1 MARIIRRDQLER
13 DRVQVTRLLRSPG
26 PPEATGPRPTSPEVL
41 PEAMESEREERLRTL
56 VKAMLSG
63 FAQQRR
69 ELLADLQPYV
79 VRIAVEVA
87 RRIVRRELRTD
98 PGLITSIA
106 RSALEQLGAA
116 ADVRVRVHPLDAQ
129 LLQET
134 ILELAATPGEAAAL
148 EIVPDGSIERGGC
161 VVESDRGIV
170 DARLR
175 TQFEAVQTSLLQAL
189 EPPEREE
196 RD

>member
-1 MARIIRRDQLER
+1 MARIISQEETRRGGLRVKPLLEAP
-13 DRVQVTRLLRSPG
+13 DRPAEHSP
-26 PPEATGPRPTSPEVL
+26 AARPEVL
-41 PEAMESEREERLRTL
+41 AEPGDSEQEARVRGL
-56 VKAMLSG
+56 VQAMLSG

-79 VRIAVEVA
+79 VRIAVEIA

-106 RSALEQLGAA
+106 RGALEQIGSAA
-116 ADVRVRVHPLDAQ
+116 EVRVRVHPLDAQ
-129 LLQET
+129 VLQET
-134 ILELAATPGEAAAL
+134 ILQVVVAPGQAPTV

-161 VVESDRGIV
+161 LVESDQGIV
-170 DARLR
+170 DGRLH

-189 EPPEREE
+189 EPPDREG
-196 RD
+196 RG